1 MTVAVCGH
9 RVIITRVCLAEVAT
23 NISQYSE
30 RALLGLLVLSAVLD
44 RAFKH
49 LNLAVWSAKIF
60 KIAFQRFSI
69 KEKP

>member
-49 LNLAVWSAKIF
+49 LKLTVWSAKILKTAF
-60 KIAFQRFSI
+60 KRLTFQ
-69 KEKP
+69 